1 MLQCKECSNVQIR
14 VEISPPPLP
23 SEANHCFL
31 STPVCTISPAKGE
44 LGPDYDDDDVD
55 DDDGGDDDHDGDD
68 VGGGD
73 GDGDQ
78 HAPARS
84 LW

>member
-44 LGPDYDDDDVD
+44 LGSGYDDDDDFDCGVIDCDHNCD
-55 DDDGGDDDHDGDD
+55 DDCGVDCDH
-68 VGGGD
+68 
-73 GDGDQ
+73 
-78 HAPARS
+78 
-84 LW
+84 